1 MSLTM
6 LPKPKNNKKVRP
18 QKASRTI
25 ENKYRSIINKLANG
39 LKKDIRELVL
49 PILNRDKKLYQDSL
63 SSDLDDTLSMLKTK
77 YSHITKSHIADITQI
92 VNSLNRIQKNK
103 FINNVNSAIGVD
115 LAQILQNESLEDF
128 VNMQINKNVSLV
140 KSIPDEFFKQI
151 EAEIYNGVSNGA
163 TYGSIAKRISG
174 IKDISSV
181 FGKLSNRTKFIAR
194 NEVENINAALVKK
207 RSEKVGL
214 KKFIWQ
220 TSRDERVRGNPAGLY
235 PDAKCSHYKLDGKEF
250 TWADGAN
257 CGTKV
262 IYPGSDFNCRCV
274 AINIIEG
281 INDEK

>member
-1 MSLTM
+1 M
-6 LPKPKNNKKVRP
+6 LPKPKNNKKIRP

-25 ENKYRSIINKLANG
+25 ENKYKSLINKLSNG
-39 LKKDIRELVL
+39 LKKDIREQVL
-49 PILNRDKKLYQDSL
+49 PLLNEDKKLTKDSL
-63 SSDLDDTLSMLKTK
+63 SDELETTLSMLKLK
-77 YSHITKSHIADITQI
+77 YSNITKSYFSDISKI
-92 VNSLNRIQKNK
+92 VNSLNKIQKSK
-103 FINNVNSAIGVD
+103 FINNINSAIGVD
-115 LAQILQNESLEDF
+115 LEQILHNENLEDF
-128 VNMQINKNVSLV
+128 VSMQINKNVSLV

-220 TSRDERVRGNPAGLY
+220 TSRDERVRGNPAGTY
-235 PDAKCSHYKLDGKEF
+235 PNAKCSHYKLDGEVF
-250 TWADGAN
+250 TWANGAK
-257 CGTKV
+257 CGGKD

>member
-1 MSLTM
+1 M
-6 LPKPKNNKKVRP
+6 LPKPKNNKKIRP

-25 ENKYRSIINKLANG
+25 ENKYKSLINKLSNG
-39 LKKDIRELVL
+39 LKQDIREQVL
-49 PILNRDKKLYQDSL
+49 PILNRDKRLYQDSL
-63 SSDLDDTLSMLKTK
+63 PDDLETTISMLKLK
-77 YSHITKSHIADITQI
+77 YSNITKSYYSDISKI
-92 VNSLNRIQKNK
+92 INSLNKIQKSK

-115 LAQILQNESLEDF
+115 LEQILHNENLEDF
-128 VNMQINKNVSLV
+128 VSMQINKNVSLV
-140 KSIPDEFFKQI
+140 KSIPDDFFKQI

-220 TSRDERVRGNPAGLY
+220 TSRDERVRGNPAGTY
-235 PDAKCSHYKLDGKEF
+235 PNAKCSHYKLDGKVF

>member
-1 MSLTM
+1 M
-6 LPKPKNNKKVRP
+6 LPKTKNSKKVRP

-25 ENKYRSIINKLANG
+25 EKKYRSIINKLANV
-39 LKKDIRELVL
+39 LKKDVRELVL

-63 SSDLDDTLSMLKTK
+63 SDDLETTITMLKQK
-77 YSHITKSHIADITQI
+77 YSGITKSYVADITQI
-92 VNSLNRIQKNK
+92 VNSLNRVQKSK
-103 FINNVNSAIGVD
+103 FINNINSAVGVD
-115 LAQILQNESLEDF
+115 LEQILHNENLEDF
-128 VNMQINKNVSLV
+128 VSMQINKNVSIV
-140 KSIPDEFFKQI
+140 KSIPDDFFKQI

-163 TYGSIAKRISG
+163 TYGSIAKG
-174 IKDISSV
+174 INGVKDISSV

-194 NEVENINAALVKK
+194 NEVENINSALVKK

-220 TSRDERVRGNPAGLY
+220 TSRDERVRGNPAGTY
-235 PDAKCSHYKLDGKEF
+235 PNAKCSHYKLDGKVF

>member
-1 MSLTM
+1 M
-6 LPKPKNNKKVRP
+6 LPKPKNSKKVRP

-39 LKKDIRELVL
+39 LKKDVRELVL

-63 SSDLDDTLSMLKTK
+63 SDDLATTIAMLKQK
-77 YSHITKSHIADITQI
+77 YSGITKSYVADITQI
-92 VNSLNRIQKNK
+92 VNSLNRVQKSK
-103 FINNVNSAIGVD
+103 FINNINSAVSVD
-115 LAQILQNESLEDF
+115 LEQILHNENLEDF
-128 VNMQINKNVSLV
+128 VSMQINKNVSLV
-140 KSIPDEFFKQI
+140 KSIPDYFFKQI

-163 TYGSIAKRISG
+163 AYGSIAKRING
-174 IKDISSV
+174 VKDISSV

-194 NEVENINAALVKK
+194 NEVENINSALVKK

-220 TSRDERVRGNPAGLY
+220 TSRDERVRGNPAGTY
-235 PDAKCSHYKLDGKEF
+235 PNAKCSHYKLDGKVF

>member
-1 MSLTM
+1 M
-6 LPKPKNNKKVRP
+6 LPKPKNSKKVRP

-25 ENKYRSIINKLANG
+25 EDKYRSIINKLANG
-39 LKKDIRELVL
+39 LKKDVRELVL

-63 SSDLDDTLSMLKTK
+63 SDDLETTITMLKQK
-77 YSHITKSHIADITQI
+77 YSGITKSYVTDITQI
-92 VNSLNRIQKNK
+92 VNSLNRVQKSK
-103 FINNVNSAIGVD
+103 FINNINSAVGID
-115 LAQILQNESLEDF
+115 LEQILHNENLEDF
-128 VNMQINKNVSLV
+128 VSMQINKNVSLI
-140 KSIPDEFFKQI
+140 KSIPDDFFKQI

-163 TYGSIAKRISG
+163 TYGSIAKRING
-174 IKDISSV
+174 VKDISSV

-220 TSRDERVRGNPAGLY
+220 TSRDERVRGNPAGTY
-235 PDAKCSHYKLDGKEF
+235 PNAKCSHYKLDGKVF

-257 CGTKV
+257 CGTKI

>member
-1 MSLTM
+1 M
-6 LPKPKNNKKVRP
+6 LPKPKNNKKIRP

-25 ENKYRSIINKLANG
+25 ENKYKSLINKLSNG
-39 LKKDIRELVL
+39 LKKDVREFVL
-49 PILNRDKKLYQDSL
+49 PLLSRNKKLTRDSL
-63 SSDLDDTLSMLKTK
+63 SDELENTLSMLKRK
-77 YSHITKSHIADITQI
+77 YSNITKSYFINISKI
-92 VNSLNRIQKNK
+92 INSLNKIQKSK

-115 LAQILQNESLEDF
+115 LGQVLQNENLEDF
-128 VNMQINKNVSLV
+128 VSMQINKNVSLV

-151 EAEIYNGVSNGA
+151 EAEIYQGVSNGV
-163 TYGSIAKRISG
+163 TYGDIAKRING

-220 TSRDERVRGNPAGLY
+220 TSRDERVRGNPAGTY
-235 PDAKCSHYKLDGKEF
+235 PNAKCSHYKLDGKVF
-250 TWADGAN
+250 TWSGGAK
-257 CGTKV
+257 CGGKV

-274 AINIIEG
+274 AINLIEG

>member
-1 MSLTM
+1 M
-6 LPKPKNNKKVRP
+6 LPKPKNNKKIRP

-25 ENKYRSIINKLANG
+25 ENKYKSLINKLSNG
-39 LKKDIRELVL
+39 LKKDVREFVL
-49 PILNRDKKLYQDSL
+49 PLLSRNKKLTRDSL
-63 SSDLDDTLSMLKTK
+63 SDELENTLSMLKRK
-77 YSHITKSHIADITQI
+77 YSNITKSYFIDISKI
-92 VNSLNRIQKNK
+92 INSLNKIQKSK

-115 LAQILQNESLEDF
+115 LGQVLQNENLEDF
-128 VNMQINKNVSLV
+128 LSMQINKNVSLV

-151 EAEIYNGVSNGA
+151 EAEIYQGVSNGV
-163 TYGSIAKRISG
+163 TYGDIAKRING

-220 TSRDERVRGNPAGLY
+220 TSRDERVRGNPAGTY
-235 PDAKCSHYKLDGKEF
+235 PNAKCSHYKLDGKVF
-250 TWADGAN
+250 TWSGGAK
-257 CGTKV
+257 CGGKV

-274 AINIIEG
+274 AINLIEG